1 MSTIV
6 GSTSPVS
13 GWYNEGSVV
22 SIAAFA
28 TNSSG
33 ERFLWVGWTGSG
45 TISYSGV
52 VNEASVTMNSAVS
65 ETASWTHQYYLAMSA
80 NFGTTSSVSGWYNDC
95 LLYTSDA
102 ADDLTR

>member
-1 MSTIV
+1 MNRAVSVQASWNHKYYLAMSVNFGT
-6 GSTSPVS
+6 TSPVS

-22 SIAAFA
+22 SIAASA

-52 VNEASVTMNSAVS
+52 VTVTDGSRTSPADPEEPFTRTVS
-65 ETASWTHQYYLAMSA
+65 SR
-80 NFGTTSSVSGWYNDC
+80 SSN
-95 LLYTSDA
+95 
-102 ADDLTR
+102 RHH